1 MVRLELNC
9 TIVGEGR
16 AFDVK
21 IDDGKKVTKLQ
32 EAIKKKNEDDLSR
45 VDAKNLQLYLAKKD
59 GVWLNSADAASV
71 ELDEDGTPRDFGER
85 MGPVLSIQDTKHF
98 GANFQPDAGRIHVLV
113 VVPEDAVGPAN
124 ETSMTYKMIKEIH
137 ERTVLTQRKKYV
149 HSQVGSTEFM
159 ELLDAFNIRMNPV
172 RTAEGKFDQVKG
184 FRWNTKLSKEKQKD
198 EYCAYRE
205 RNIGELLQE
214 QRLCVFDVENT
225 EDILRVVPKGSN
237 IELCGRTNLLMLSD
251 IVIESDDYA
260 YDLPEV
266 KMLIEVKQKVEKQ
279 SVYHTMSELIA
290 LDFLAEGPV
299 AALLT
304 DCNRDWR
311 FFWVAGKENDTTRV
325 NRVHITSPGKAFE
338 LIRGL
343 LNPTDST
350 EATIPVLQGPLKHQK
365 LSQVMRPMTHG
376 MSEACESGGVRE
388 CIERYNDIASILGP
402 DVDMA
407 REVGRLVAGSIPSL
421 SYLS

>member
-1 MVRLELNC
+1 
-9 TIVGEGR
+9 
-16 AFDVK
+16 
-21 IDDGKKVTKLQ
+21 
-32 EAIKKKNEDDLSR
+32 
-45 VDAKNLQLYLAKKD
+45 
-59 GVWLNSADAASV
+59 
-71 ELDEDGTPRDFGER
+71 

-172 RTAEGKFDQVKG
+172 RTVEGKFDQVKG

-376 MSEACESGGVRE
+376 ISEACESGGVRE